1 MERAVIQGLQVLAP
15 RHPLLTRGLWG
26 AVVAVAIFTV
36 TGALKQWPSVT
47 TDAGWGVLA
56 AEQAARGL
64 GGTPVAVRM
73 ADPDDLSRSVLS
85 PITWWAPSYGW
96 APYIFRSMG
105 MSMGEAL
112 RATFLAAWGL
122 TVLGWIGVFHQS
134 GLGGARLAALALVFV
149 ATRFVHSNAATYE
162 GGELLLLA
170 TFPWAVLLTLFAWRP
185 AAKVD
190 AAGFSFSAGLFL
202 PVLYLVKYSAAIAAA
217 AVVLAWVLQTARG
230 GVSWKRLAI
239 FALGAG
245 AGSLLLDAWGNLGAN
260 SPISHPWDGR
270 VRWEGLWFF
279 GYPPLAPTD
288 LDALLRW
295 LLLHPSRPVV
305 YGEVILVACG
315 GILFLALLGLALAR
329 PADEGGVVSVSSCPA
344 EIGLRERLA
353 RAGRAFRGLGPPQLL
368 ALTLAWVVPAVLAGM
383 VMRGDEVS
391 VEARHLRPAIL
402 PGLALVFGW
411 LVDRSRITGGAGR
424 WVARG
429 LLVALFLVP
438 LVYGVATLVDKTL
451 IRAPSSRGLVG
462 MCGVRLDELTQGVT
476 ATEFREDLQRIS
488 GGRRAVIWLPTPT
501 LATELVEERLIVTQ
515 ANFETVAEISRLK
528 YRGRP
533 EGGVIVVYQD
543 PLARDGRLAA
553 VLRAFRD
560 IPASSWRHQK
570 LPRCP
575 GWNAAVG
582 GEQ

>member
-1 MERAVIQGLQVLAP
+1 MAP
-15 RHPLLTRGLWG
+15 RHPLLTRWLWG

-36 TGALKQWPSVT
+36 MGAMKQMPSGVG
-47 TDAGWGVLA
+47 DSGWGVLA

-73 ADPDDLSRSVLS
+73 ADPNDLSRSVLS

-112 RATFLAAWGL
+112 RTTFLVAWAL
-122 TVLGWIGVFHQS
+122 AVLGWVGVFHQS

-149 ATRFVHSNAATYE
+149 ATRFVHSNAVTYE

-185 AAKVD
+185 AEKVD
-190 AAGFSFSAGLFL
+190 AAGFSFSAGLIL

-217 AVVLAWVLQTARG
+217 AVILAWVLQTVRG

-239 FALGAG
+239 FALGVG
-245 AGSLLLDAWGNLGAN
+245 VGSLLLDAWGNLGAIGP
-260 SPISHPWDGR
+260 SWDR
-270 VRWEGLWFF
+270 AARWEGLWFF
-279 GYPPLAPTD
+279 SCLPLAPTD
-288 LDALLRW
+288 LDAFLSW
-295 LLLHPSRPVV
+295 LLMHPSHSVA
-305 YGEVILVACG
+305 YGDLILVACG
-315 GILFLALLGLALAR
+315 GILFLSLLGLALAR
-329 PADEGGVVSVSSCPA
+329 PAEERGVIPVSSSPV
-344 EIGLRERLA
+344 EIGLREKLA
-353 RAGRAFRGLGPPQLL
+353 RAWLAFCGLTPPQML
-368 ALTLAWVVPAVLAGM
+368 ALTLALAVPAVLAGM
-383 VMRGDEVS
+383 VVRGDAIS
-391 VEARHLRPAIL
+391 VEMRHLRPATL

-411 LVDRSRITGGAGR
+411 LVDRSRIAGGLGR

-429 LLVALFLVP
+429 LLAGLFLVP
-438 LVYGVATLVDKTL
+438 LIYGTATLVDKTL
-451 IRAPSSRGLVG
+451 FRAPSSRGLVG
-462 MCGVRLDELTQGVT
+462 MCGVRLDDLTPGVS
-476 ATEFREDLQRIS
+476 AAEFREDLQRLG

-501 LATELVEERLIVTQ
+501 IATELVEERLIVTQ
-515 ANFETVAEISRLK
+515 ANFESISELSRMK

-543 PLARDGRLAA
+543 RLSRDGHLAV
-553 VLRAFRD
+553 VLRAFCD
-560 IPASSWRHQK
+560 IPASSWRQQK

-575 GWNAAVG
+575 GWNAAVSS
-582 GEQ
+582 EQ